1 MSKKPQKKKLTPRQ
15 KAKLIKEKQA
25 EISRLMKQQ
34 HYVRHGQ
41 FFARIITVL
50 IFFVIAAGLLLFSL
64 VTSYDRIFNT
74 AFPIADSET
83 MWIVVVVAF
92 ALPILLIALVILVA
106 NEISRQKQNQEA
118 QKYALTNDQEVGIA
132 GMEKFD
138 FGFEND
144 KGRLNLDISKDE
156 NNFLE
161 GEKPKEQ
168 APLPG
173 AQPDKPQIELTEEE
187 QEELHEARFYMLSKL
202 DLENEKI
209 EKPEYNDKIEL
220 KEFCDL
226 FREFACGT
234 LGLYYDI
241 SDIRRFVAGLAVT
254 HITILQ
260 GMSGTG
266 KTSLAYAF
274 GEFLNN
280 STVVVPI
287 QPMWKER
294 TDLIGYYNEFTKKF
308 NETTLLQKL
317 YEANYNDEIYI
328 TVLDEMNIARVEY
341 YFAEFLSLLELPNP
355 EKRYLDVVSDEW
367 GNDPKLL
374 RNGQLKLP
382 KNMWFIGTA
391 NNDDSTFAISDK
403 VYDRAMVINLDKK
416 AKQFEVPVQDPIK
429 VSASHL
435 DDLYTKAQKE
445 YAISERNQRRIRT
458 LDKYLIETFH
468 ITFGNRIMKQIK
480 AYVPVMVACGGT
492 ELDAL
497 DDILSKKV
505 LRKLEAKNPVYV
517 KNASQ
522 GLIAFIDDLFGMDM
536 MAQCKEYIINF
547 EQNA

>member
-1 MSKKPQKKKLTPRQ
+1 MNLNSLPFIKLSLMDFLTSKLAITIYIVV
-15 KAKLIKEKQA
+15 LIV
-25 EISRLMKQQ
+25 L
-34 HYVRHGQ
+34 
-41 FFARIITVL
+41 IITVIVL
-50 IFFVIAAGLLLFSL
+50 MMVNESKHQDIYYINKKTPVDGLEGEFGGDKSK
-64 VTSYDRIFNT
+64 TI
-74 AFPIADSET
+74 
-83 MWIVVVVAF
+83 
-92 ALPILLIALVILVA
+92 
-106 NEISRQKQNQEA
+106 EA
-118 QKYALTNDQEVGIA
+118 
-132 GMEKFD
+132 
-138 FGFEND
+138 
-144 KGRLNLDISKDE
+144 SKE

-161 GEKPKEQ
+161 GEKTQENPT
-168 APLPG
+168 
-173 AQPDKPQIELTEEE
+173 DKPEIELTEQE

-209 EKPEYNDKIEL
+209 EKPQYDNTITL
-220 KEFCDL
+220 KELCES

-241 SDIRRFVAGLAVT
+241 LDIRRFIAGLAVT

-274 GEFLNN
+274 GEYLAN

-355 EKRYLDVVSDEW
+355 DKRYLDVVSDEW
-367 GNDPKLL
+367 SNDPKLL

-416 AKQFEVPVQDPIK
+416 AKPFDMPVQESRKI
-429 VSASHL
+429 SASHL
-435 DDLYTKAQKE
+435 ENLYNTAQKE
-445 YAISERNQRRIRT
+445 YALSERNQRRIRV
-458 LDKYLIETFH
+458 LDKYLIDTFH
-468 ITFGNRIMKQIK
+468 ITFGNRIMKQIR
-480 AYVPVMVACGGT
+480 AYVPVVVACGGT
-492 ELDAL
+492 ELEAL

-517 KNASQ
+517 KNASN
-522 GLIAFIDDLFGMDM
+522 GLIAFIDDLFGMDKM
-536 MAQCKEYIINF
+536 PLCKEYIINF